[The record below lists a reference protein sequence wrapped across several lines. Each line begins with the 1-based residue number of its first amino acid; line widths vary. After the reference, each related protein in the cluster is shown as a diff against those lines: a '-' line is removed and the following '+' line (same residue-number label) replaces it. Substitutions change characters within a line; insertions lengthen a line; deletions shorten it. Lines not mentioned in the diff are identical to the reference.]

1 MRTRGLL
8 AGATAL
14 LAVMGTATAPR
25 AEAIADEMPING
37 TFIARSMGDW
47 AKTREVYHNE
57 PTVTNTWTITSTC
70 STPSDCSGQVTS
82 DAGWTEPLVRFA
94 GQWEVR
100 RDIPDWERCEDGAT
114 FPGHQTI
121 RFYGVDENG
130 LVIFRQSEAIQF
142 AGEDR
147 TIAPSGAC
155 GVNQWLVVRMPFT
168 MRKVG

>member
-1 MRTRGLL
+1 MRAPEVI
-8 AGATAL
+8 AGAAAL
-14 LAVMGTATAPR
+14 MMALGAAPAPQAR
-25 AEAIADEMPING
+25 AITDEMPING

-57 PTVTNTWTITSTC
+57 PTVTSTWTISSTC
-70 STPSDCSGQVTS
+70 SSPSTCTGQVSS
-82 DAGWTEPLVRFA
+82 DAGWTEPLIRYA
-94 GQWEVR
+94 GMWEVR
-100 RDIPDWERCEDGAT
+100 RDIPDWEHCEDGTA

-121 RFYGVDENG
+121 RFYGVDEDG

-168 MRKVG
+168 MRKIG